1 MVLAAGAIATLVG
14 AIGTFLSSTVVR
26 FVALKILLTGL
37 FVLVLPVILNNV
49 FHSILGELMQSAL
62 DNVDLGTTSS
72 LRYALSGV
80 GAYWG
85 GLLKLPECLS
95 IILSACACRLTLRF
109 ARLL

>member
-1 MVLAAGAIATLVG
+1 MVIAAGAIATLVG

-49 FHSILGELMQSAL
+49 FHSILGELMQVAM
-62 DNVDLGTTSS
+62 DNVDVGEVS
-72 LRYALSGV
+72 LRYTLTGV

-109 ARLL
+109 ARLI